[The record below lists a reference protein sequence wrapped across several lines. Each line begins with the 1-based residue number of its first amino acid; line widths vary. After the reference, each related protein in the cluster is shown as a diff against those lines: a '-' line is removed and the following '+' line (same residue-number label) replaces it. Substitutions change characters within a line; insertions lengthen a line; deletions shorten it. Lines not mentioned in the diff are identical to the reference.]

1 MKELIEKKN
10 DLITRAESIV
20 NTAKSEK
27 RELTEAEAT
36 ELTELRG
43 SVKKITRDL
52 TLMNDVEEMGRE
64 KVKEEKKKEGEAEM
78 KKTEAMEERAIEIRE
93 RQAFENYIRG
103 FTVHERAGELD
114 KDVFDPS
121 LNPMTGNAGAAG
133 KLIPTT
139 IVNYIIRKVYDICP
153 ILERSQ
159 KFNVKGNLSVPKYPA
174 DTVNR
179 IEVNYQQEFT
189 QLASSSGAFNTVT
202 LGGFLAGCLT
212 KVSRSLVNNVQFD
225 IVGFVV
231 NEMAYS
237 ISRWIE
243 GQLLNGFT
251 PTETLTAGVTG
262 LSDLTNGLTTE
273 IPTAISADEVVKLH
287 DKIKDQFQRNAIWIM
302 SPATRTAL
310 RLLRS
315 DTGYYLLNDDIS
327 TPFGT
332 SLLGKPVYV
341 SDNMPDIA
349 AGKTAIYYGDMSG
362 LATKFNENINIEV
375 LRERYA
381 DEHAYGV
388 VGWFEFDAKV
398 IDEQQIAKLT
408 MASGS

>member
-36 ELTELRG
+36 ELTELRD

-52 TLMNDVEEMGRE
+52 GLMNDVEEIGRE

-78 KKTEAMEERAIEIRE
+78 KKTEAMEERSIEIRE
-93 RQAFENYIRG
+93 RNEFENYIRG
-103 FTVHERAGELD
+103 FKVRDDDPTPVNLG
-114 KDVFDPS
+114 KDSYDP
-121 LNPMTGNAGAAG
+121 LNPAGGAGG

-139 IVNYIIRKVYDICP
+139 IVQYIIRKVYDICP

-159 KFNVKGNLSVPKYPA
+159 KFNVRGKLDIPKYPA
-174 DTVNR
+174 DDNNITVA
-179 IEVNYQQEFT
+179 YQEEFSP
-189 QLASSSGAFNTVT
+189 LVSSSGSFNTVT
-202 LGGFLAGCLT
+202 LDGFLAGCLT
-212 KVSRSLVNNVQFD
+212 KVSRSLINNLQFD

-231 NEMAYS
+231 REMAYA
-237 ISRWIE
+237 ITRWIE
-243 GQLLNGFT
+243 GELLNGT
-251 PTETLTAGVTG
+251 SGKITG
-262 LSDLTNGLTTE
+262 LSDLTNGITAET
-273 IPTAISADEVVKLH
+273 PTAISADEVIQLH

-315 DTGYYLLNDDIS
+315 ETGYYLLNDDIS

-341 SDNMPDIA
+341 SDNMPEIA
-349 AGKTAIYYGDMSG
+349 AGNTAIYYGDMMG
-362 LATKFNENINIEV
+362 LATKFNENMNIEV

-388 VGWFEFDAKV
+388 IGWLEFDAKV

-408 MASGS
+408 MASA

>member
-1 MKELIEKKN
+1 MKDLIEKKN

-27 RELTEAEAT
+27 RELTETEAT
-36 ELTELRG
+36 ELTELRD

-52 TLMNDVEEMGRE
+52 GLMNDVEEIGRE

-78 KKTEAMEERAIEIRE
+78 KKTEAIEERSIEIRE
-93 RQAFENYIRG
+93 RRAFENYIRG
-103 FTVHERAGELD
+103 FKVRD
-114 KDVFDPS
+114 DDPTPVEDTPQNLGPTPYDP
-121 LNPMTGNAGAAG
+121 LNPAAGAGG

-139 IVNYIIRKVYDICP
+139 ILKYIIRKIYDICP

-159 KFNVKGNLSVPKYPA
+159 KFNVKGKLDIPKYPA
-174 DTVNR
+174 GSDNITVA
-179 IEVNYQQEFT
+179 YQEEFSP
-189 QLASSSGAFNTVT
+189 LVSKSGSFNTVT
-202 LGGFLAGCLT
+202 LEGFLAGCLT
-212 KVSRSLVNNVQFD
+212 KVSRSLINNVQFD

-231 NEMAYS
+231 NEMAYC

-243 GQLLNGFT
+243 GELLKGT
-251 PTETLTAGVTG
+251 SQKVEG
-262 LSDLTNGLTTE
+262 LSGLTNGLTAASQ
-273 IPTAISADEVVKLH
+273 TAITADEVIKLH
-287 DKIKDQFQRNAIWIM
+287 DKIKDRFQQNAIWIM
-302 SPATRTAL
+302 SPSTRTAL

-315 DTGYYLLNDDIS
+315 STGYYLLNDDIS

-349 AGKTAIYYGDMSG
+349 AGATTIYYGDMNG

-388 VGWFEFDAKV
+388 VGWFEFDSKV

-408 MASGS
+408 MASA

>member
-36 ELTELRG
+36 ELTELRDN
-43 SVKKITRDL
+43 VKKITRDL
-52 TLMNDVEEMGRE
+52 GLMDDVDKIGLE
-64 KVKEEKKKEGEAEM
+64 KVKEEKEKEGEAEM
-78 KKTEAMEERAIEIRE
+78 KKVEANNERSIEIRE
-93 RQAFENYIRG
+93 RNEFENYIRG
-103 FTVHERAGELD
+103 FTVHERDGDPPTPVNLGKDSYDPTHPAG
-114 KDVFDPS
+114 
-121 LNPMTGNAGAAG
+121 GAGG

-139 IVNYIIRKVYDICP
+139 IVQYIIRKVYDICP

-159 KFNVKGNLSVPKYPA
+159 KFNVRGKLDIPKYPA
-174 DTVNR
+174 NDNNITVA
-179 IEVNYQQEFT
+179 YQEEFSP
-189 QLASSSGAFNTVT
+189 LVSSSGSFNTVT
-202 LGGFLAGCLT
+202 LDGFLAGCLT
-212 KVSRSLVNNVQFD
+212 KVSRSLINNLQFD

-231 NEMAYS
+231 REMAYA
-237 ISRWIE
+237 ITRWIE
-243 GQLLNGFT
+243 GELLNGT
-251 PTETLTAGVTG
+251 SGKITG
-262 LSDLTNGLTTE
+262 LSDLTNG
-273 IPTAISADEVVKLH
+273 ITAAAQNAITADEVVKLH

-310 RLLRS
+310 RLLKS
-315 DTGYYLLNDDIS
+315 STGYYLLNDDIS

-341 SDNMPDIA
+341 SDNMPEIA
-349 AGKTAIYYGDMSG
+349 AGNTAIYYGDMMG
-362 LATKFNENINIEV
+362 LATKFNENMNIEV

-388 VGWFEFDAKV
+388 IGWLEFDAKV

-408 MASGS
+408 MASA